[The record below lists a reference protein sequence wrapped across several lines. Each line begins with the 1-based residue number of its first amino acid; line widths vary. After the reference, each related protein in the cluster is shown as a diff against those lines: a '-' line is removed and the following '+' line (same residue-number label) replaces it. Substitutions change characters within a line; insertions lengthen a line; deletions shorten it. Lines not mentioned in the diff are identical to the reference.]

1 MSVFR
6 SNLDSF
12 FLFKPKEML
21 IHMVNHLLLSEGE
34 GRKVEDSDVTGTVMV
49 NRWVRAGVSNIRLA
63 GRIRPANCF
72 VFLRPARLF
81 REI

>member
-12 FLFKPKEML
+12 FLFILKEML
-21 IHMVNHLLLSEGE
+21 IHNVNHLLLSEGE

-49 NRWVRAGVSNIRLA
+49 N
-63 GRIRPANCF
+63 
-72 VFLRPARLF
+72 
-81 REI
+81 